1 MARQMSIVI
10 PDEIL
15 LSARKVAARTGLRQS
30 SVLRA
35 FMVNGRDEVVKLSR
49 RPEDKELEN
58 DRNNA

>member
-1 MARQMSIVI
+1 MSIVI